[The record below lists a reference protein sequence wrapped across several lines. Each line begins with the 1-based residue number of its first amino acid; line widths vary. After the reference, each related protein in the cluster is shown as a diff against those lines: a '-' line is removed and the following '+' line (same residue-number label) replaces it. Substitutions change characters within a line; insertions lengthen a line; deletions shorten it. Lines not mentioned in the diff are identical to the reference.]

1 MIGKGFA
8 FISPEGDLMIETIG
22 STVKAVKVNT
32 IAAIT
37 QNCVIPKVSWDDAK
51 IEETFLRYGELGQ
64 IVPVTI
70 QVHEG

>member
-8 FISPEGDLMIETIG
+8 FISPEGDLMIETVSG
-22 STVKAVKVNT
+22 SVKAAKVNA

-37 QNCVIPKVSWDDAK
+37 RNCVIPKASWDDAK
-51 IEETFLRYGELGQ
+51 IEETFLHYGELGQ